1 MAVQNQR
8 EVVVRLLLDY
18 GARIKAQSS
27 VGLTVL
33 QMAKEHGMDR
43 LLLDCYAKIE
53 AQYGLASK
61 EENEDET
68 TSDDDEA
75 ISDKEEAFW
84 KECNLALIALLS
96 SRHLRF
102 KHQPR
107 IHLHLHGNSSNTPQP
122 PLHLSSQPHKPHS
135 TTLHCVTPR
144 TRHHVAPTLRRRLQI
159 LPHLS
164 GRPLPLE
171 AKTDSPSRTSTSPPN
186 RRKTQTPSCDAGR
199 RDSSSVLAACGHLFG
214 GQHIMTQVV
223 HAQQYLKEKER
234 PLLPSEVASY
244 LSIPITSEV
253 FTVLR
258 ENKNPRIFYDSVAD
272 TLEFRPLHNIRSPTD
287 LLAFLQRQTTAQGL
301 PVKELKEGWAGA
313 LDAIDTLEEAGDI
326 LVIRTKKENLPRMVW
341 GNDKTLFCDVD
352 DEFKTLWHG
361 IKIPQP
367 AEIVGELE
375 AMGLKPAS
383 VDPSTLKVEVK
394 RQQKRKR
401 AVNRRGKVSNVHM
414 SGILKDSKDLRK

>member
-1 MAVQNQR
+1 
-8 EVVVRLLLDY
+8 
-18 GARIKAQSS
+18 
-27 VGLTVL
+27 
-33 QMAKEHGMDR
+33 
-43 LLLDCYAKIE
+43 
-53 AQYGLASK
+53 
-61 EENEDET
+61 
-68 TSDDDEA
+68 
-75 ISDKEEAFW
+75 
-84 KECNLALIALLS
+84 
-96 SRHLRF
+96 
-102 KHQPR
+102 
-107 IHLHLHGNSSNTPQP
+107 
-122 PLHLSSQPHKPHS
+122 
-135 TTLHCVTPR
+135 
-144 TRHHVAPTLRRRLQI
+144 
-159 LPHLS
+159 
-164 GRPLPLE
+164 
-171 AKTDSPSRTSTSPPN
+171 
-186 RRKTQTPSCDAGR
+186 
-199 RDSSSVLAACGHLFG
+199 
-214 GQHIMTQVV
+214 MTQVV

-244 LSIPITSEV
+244 LSIPVSSEV

-258 ENKNPRIFYDSVAD
+258 ENKNPRIFYDAAAD

-361 IKIPQP
+361 IKIPP
-367 AEIVGELE
+367 SAEIVGELE

-383 VDPSTLKVEVK
+383 VDPSTVKVEVK